1 MGGILL
7 ICAFVAVYLV
17 IYWAIDIE
25 LVGGKTAGFFGLND
39 SATKTLSVLPEKTK
53 NRFSPTAKRADFSE
67 INDSINDTI
76 TDKPVKKNTS
86 IKAPVKAFKT
96 VESMKIDLPT
106 DRIITKNTLNNH
118 QKKLHKKND
127 KDI

>member
-25 LVGGKTAGFFGLND
+25 LVGGKTAGFFGLNA
-39 SATKTLSVLPEKTK
+39 SAAKTLALPSEKTK
-53 NRFSPTAKRADFSE
+53 NRFTPTAKRADFSE
-67 INDSINDTI
+67 ITDLITDTI
-76 TDKPVKKNTS
+76 TDRPVKKKTS
-86 IKAPVKAFKT
+86 TKTPVKSFKT
-96 VESMKIDLPT
+96 VDSIEIDLPT
-106 DRIITKNTLNNH
+106 DRIIKKNTHNNH
-118 QKKLHKKND
+118 QKKPHKNDD